1 MYVYIYVYEYAWV
14 YVCNYQ
20 LTKGLLVINR
30 FLDFIVKTITV
41 IQNTLQMLCCNYI
54 HLKVSDSVNYV
65 ESSVYV
71 FLLLV
76 NE

>member
-14 YVCNYQ
+14 YMCNCQ
-20 LTKGLLVINR
+20 LSKGLLIINR

-41 IQNTLQMLCCNYI
+41 IQNTLQMLCCIYI

-65 ESSVYV
+65 ESSEYV